1 MRFDGLGYR
10 AHDPRWS
17 FKPLSGEGA
26 SIHGGRFNPKG
37 TPALYVALDPITA
50 IKEAA
55 QGFARKFEPCVLCS
69 YEIDCEDVID
79 LRTKAQRKAEGVSEE
94 DVACAWFAD
103 AAAGREPPSW
113 RLARRLI
120 GRRAAGLIAPSYV
133 NGRAPTTPI
142 LSYGAG
148 AAACPTKFWSSIRA
162 AVCRRTNSRG
172 TERRCAI
179 VSCSF
184 VPTKSAKAT
193 NVERTEELRMPRTS
207 AGVLLFRR
215 RPAGV
220 EVMLVHPG
228 GPFWRNKD
236 DGAWSI
242 PKGLAD
248 EGEDLLAAAK
258 REFLEETGATIGG
271 AFIDLGAH
279 KQPGGK
285 TIVAFG
291 AEGDFDAASLRS
303 NMFSMEWPP
312 RSGKTAEFPEVD
324 RAGWFD
330 LDEALAKVT
339 KGQRPI
345 IAALAAKLAKDNGEP
360 G

>member
-1 MRFDGLGYR
+1 M
-10 AHDPRWS
+10 
-17 FKPLSGEGA
+17 
-26 SIHGGRFNPKG
+26 
-37 TPALYVALDPITA
+37 
-50 IKEAA
+50 
-55 QGFARKFEPCVLCS
+55 
-69 YEIDCEDVID
+69 
-79 LRTKAQRKAEGVSEE
+79 VS
-94 DVACAWFAD
+94 
-103 AAAGREPPSW
+103 
-113 RLARRLI
+113 
-120 GRRAAGLIAPSYV
+120 
-133 NGRAPTTPI
+133 
-142 LSYGAG
+142 
-148 AAACPTKFWSSIRA
+148 
-162 AVCRRTNSRG
+162 
-172 TERRCAI
+172 
-179 VSCSF
+179 
-184 VPTKSAKAT
+184 AT
-193 NVERTEELRMPRTS
+193 NVAPTEELRMPQTS
-207 AGVLLFRR
+207 AGVLLFRH
-215 RPAGV
+215 RPAGA

-271 AFIDLGAH
+271 AFMDLGTH

-291 AEGDFDAASLRS
+291 AAGDFDAASLRS

-345 IAALAAKLAKDNGEP
+345 IAALADKLAQDKGEP
-360 G
+360 R